1 MRHRR
6 RGGKLGRT
14 SAHRLALLRNLV
26 TALLDHERVETTHAK
41 ARELRRVADR
51 MITLGKR
58 GSLHARRRAR
68 RVIRSPEV
76 ASKVFG
82 DLAERFRDR
91 PGGYTRVVKLRDRI
105 GDAAPLSL
113 VELVDRGEAGRDAP
127 KQGAAGKRAGARAE
141 KSAKAEKPKAEKPKA
156 EKPKRSRAETR
167 AAKGAEAAAKR
178 GGARRKPEGAA
189 SKPRGGRRSKS
200 D

>member
-14 SAHRLALLRNLV
+14 SAHRLALVRNLV
-26 TALLDHERVETTHAK
+26 TALLEHERIETTHPK

-58 GSLHARRRAR
+58 GSLHARRRAL

-76 ASKVFG
+76 AAKVFG

-91 PGGYTRVVKLRDRI
+91 PGGYTRIVKLRDRV
-105 GDAAPLSL
+105 GDAAPISL
-113 VELVDRGEAGRDAP
+113 VELLDRPE
-127 KQGAAGKRAGARAE
+127 GAKPGKAGAGGKAA
-141 KSAKAEKPKAEKPKA
+141 AKRGKARPAKPKADKAKGEKPRP
-156 EKPKRSRAETR
+156 EKSRAR
-167 AAKGAEAAAKR
+167 GAEAAAKR
-178 GGARRKPEGAA
+178 GGALRKPEGAA
-189 SKPRGGRRSKS
+189 SKPRGGRRSTS

>member
-6 RGGKLGRT
+6 RGGKLGRP
-14 SAHRLALLRNLV
+14 SSHRLALVRNLV
-26 TALLDHERVETTHAK
+26 TALLEHERVETTHAK
-41 ARELRRVADR
+41 ARELRRMADR

-58 GSLHARRRAR
+58 GSLHARRRAL

-76 ASKVFG
+76 AAKVFG
-82 DLAERFRDR
+82 DLAERFRER
-91 PGGYTRVVKLRDRI
+91 PGGYTRVVKLRDRV

-113 VELVDRGEAGRDAP
+113 VELVDRADAAKLAGKEKAGR
-127 KQGAAGKRAGARAE
+127 KGAAKGEKGKGE
-141 KSAKAEKPKAEKPKA
+141 KSRAAKPKAEKPRAQK
-156 EKPKRSRAETR
+156 KPRERGS
-167 AAKGAEAAAKR
+167 EAAAKR
-178 GGARRKPEGAA
+178 GGARRQPEGAA

>member
-14 SAHRLALLRNLV
+14 SAHRLALVRNLV
-26 TALLDHERVETTHAK
+26 TALLEHERVETTHAK

-58 GSLHARRRAR
+58 GSLHARRRAL
-68 RVIRSPEV
+68 RVIRSPDV
-76 ASKVFG
+76 AAKVFG

-91 PGGYTRVVKLRDRI
+91 PGGYTRVVKLRDRV
-105 GDAAPLSL
+105 GDAAPISL
-113 VELVDRGEAGRDAP
+113 VELLDRPEGTKPA
-127 KQGAAGKRAGARAE
+127 RAGAGGKAAARGG
-141 KSAKAEKPKAEKPKA
+141 KAKAEKPRAAKPKAEKP
-156 EKPKRSRAETR
+156 RAETSR
-167 AAKGAEAAAKR
+167 ARSAEAAAKR
-178 GGARRKPEGAA
+178 AGARRKPEGAA

>member
-6 RGGKLGRT
+6 RGGKLGRP
-14 SAHRLALLRNLV
+14 SSHRLALVRNLV
-26 TALLDHERVETTHAK
+26 TALLEHERVETTHAK

-58 GSLHARRRAR
+58 GSLHARRRAL

-76 ASKVFG
+76 AAKVFG
-82 DLAERFRDR
+82 DLAERFRER
-91 PGGYTRVVKLRDRI
+91 PGGYTRVVKLRDRV

-113 VELVDRGEAGRDAP
+113 VELVDRADAAKLAGKEKAGR
-127 KQGAAGKRAGARAE
+127 KGAAKGEKGRGE
-141 KSAKAEKPKAEKPKA
+141 KSRAAKPKAEKPRAQK
-156 EKPKRSRAETR
+156 KPRERGS
-167 AAKGAEAAAKR
+167 EAAAKR
-178 GGARRKPEGAA
+178 GGTRRKPEGAA

>member
-1 MRHRR
+1 
-6 RGGKLGRT
+6 
-14 SAHRLALLRNLV
+14 LRNLV
-26 TALLDHERVETTHAK
+26 TSLLDHERIETTHAK

-58 GSLHARRRAR
+58 GSLHARRRAL

-113 VELVDRGEAGRDAP
+113 VELVDRGEATGKAAP
-127 KQGAAGKRAGARAE
+127 KKGAAGKRGAARADQA
-141 KSAKAEKPKAEKPKA
+141 AKGGKPKA

-178 GGARRKPEGAA
+178 GGALRKPEGAA

>member
-1 MRHRR
+1 VRHRR

-14 SAHRLALLRNLV
+14 SAHRLALVRNLV
-26 TALLDHERVETTHAK
+26 TALLEHERIETTHPK

-58 GSLHARRRAR
+58 GSLHARRRAL

-76 ASKVFG
+76 AAKVFG

-91 PGGYTRVVKLRDRI
+91 PGGYTRIVKLRDRV
-105 GDAAPLSL
+105 GDAAPISL
-113 VELVDRGEAGRDAP
+113 VELLDRPE
-127 KQGAAGKRAGARAE
+127 GAKPGKAGAGGKAA
-141 KSAKAEKPKAEKPKA
+141 AKRGKARPAKPKADKAKGEKPRP
-156 EKPKRSRAETR
+156 EKSRAR
-167 AAKGAEAAAKR
+167 GAEAAAKR
-178 GGARRKPEGAA
+178 GGALRKPEGAA

>member
-1 MRHRR
+1 VRHRR

-14 SAHRLALLRNLV
+14 SAHRLALVRNLV

-58 GSLHARRRAR
+58 GSLHARRRAL

-76 ASKVFG
+76 AAKVFG

-91 PGGYTRVVKLRDRI
+91 PGGYTRVVKLRDRV
-105 GDAAPLSL
+105 GDAAPVSL
-113 VELVDRGEAGRDAP
+113 VELLDRPE
-127 KQGAAGKRAGARAE
+127 GAKPGRAGGRAAAAKGGKAKAETPKAAR
-141 KSAKAEKPKAEKPKA
+141 AKAEKPKAEKPRA
-156 EKPKRSRAETR
+156 EKSRPR
-167 AAKGAEAAAKR
+167 GAEAAAKR

>member
-1 MRHRR
+1 MRHRN

-14 SAHRLALLRNLV
+14 SAHRRALVRNLV
-26 TALLDHERVETTHAK
+26 TALLDHERIETTHAK

-58 GSLHARRRAR
+58 GSLHARRRAL
-68 RVIRSPEV
+68 RVIQRPEV
-76 ASKVFG
+76 AAKVFG

-91 PGGYTRVVKLRDRI
+91 PGGYTRVVKLRDRV
-105 GDAAPLSL
+105 GDAAPVSL
-113 VELVDRGEAGRDAP
+113 VELLDRPEGTKPGKAEPAKGGKGKADKPKAAKPRGEKP
-127 KQGAAGKRAGARAE
+127 RAE
-141 KSAKAEKPKAEKPKA
+141 KSRP
-156 EKPKRSRAETR
+156 R
-167 AAKGAEAAAKR
+167 GAESAAKR
-178 GGARRKPEGAA
+178 GGALRKPEGAA

>member
-14 SAHRLALLRNLV
+14 SAHRLALVRNLV
-26 TALLDHERVETTHAK
+26 TALLEHERIETTHPK

-58 GSLHARRRAR
+58 GSLHARRRAL

-76 ASKVFG
+76 AAKVFG

-91 PGGYTRVVKLRDRI
+91 PGGYTRVVKLRDRV
-105 GDAAPLSL
+105 GDAAPISL
-113 VELVDRGEAGRDAP
+113 VELLDRPE
-127 KQGAAGKRAGARAE
+127 GAKPGKAGAGGKAA
-141 KSAKAEKPKAEKPKA
+141 AKRGKARPAKPKADKAKGEKPRP
-156 EKPKRSRAETR
+156 EKSRAR
-167 AAKGAEAAAKR
+167 GAEAAAKR
-178 GGARRKPEGAA
+178 GGALRKPEGAA

>member
-1 MRHRR
+1 VRHRR

-14 SAHRLALLRNLV
+14 SAHRLALVRNLV

-58 GSLHARRRAR
+58 GSLHARRRAL
-68 RVIRSPEV
+68 RVIQRPEV
-76 ASKVFG
+76 AAKVFG

-91 PGGYTRVVKLRDRI
+91 PGGYTRVVKLRDRV
-105 GDAAPLSL
+105 GDAAPVSL
-113 VELVDRGEAGRDAP
+113 VELLDRPEGVKPGRAEP
-127 KQGAAGKRAGARAE
+127 AKGGRAKGAKAEKAKAGAAKPKGEKPRAE
-141 KSAKAEKPKAEKPKA
+141 KSRP
-156 EKPKRSRAETR
+156 R
-167 AAKGAEAAAKR
+167 GAGVAAKR
-178 GGARRKPEGAA
+178 GGALPKPGGAA
-189 SKPRGGRRSKS
+189 AKPRGGRRSKS